1 MEFQTWM
8 QWLIPA
14 LCALLGGSGIWALL
28 SARTTARATQTAATT
43 AAQPAIQTAAT
54 ADWSALLTFWQAEL
68 NVVRESHTRL
78 QVKVEILAIQRE
90 EDLQYI
96 EDLEQH
102 IWQELPPPPPLR
114 RRHRKPEED
123 P

>member
-1 MEFQTWM
+1 MPWMEWM
-8 QWLIPA
+8 QWIIPA
-14 LCALLGGSGIWALL
+14 LCALLGGTGVWTLL
-28 SARTTARATQTAATT
+28 GARTTARATRAAAEAAAKP
-43 AAQPAIQTAAT
+43 AAQQAVT
-54 ADWSALLTFWQAEL
+54 ADWAALMTFWQGEL
-68 NVVRESHTRL
+68 NAMRLAHSSL
-78 QVKVEILAIQRE
+78 QVKVEILALQRE

-114 RRHRKPEED
+114 RRHRRTPED